1 MSGHGI
7 VAAGHDAVADA
18 AAAILAIGGN
28 AFDACVAAGFAG
40 AVAEPGFTSLGGGGF
55 LLAHTAE
62 GEDVLFDFFVD
73 TPGRGR
79 GERLSSERPLQP
91 HFLPVTVRF
100 HAAEQV
106 FHAGAGSVAVPGCLA
121 GYLHVHR
128 RLGRLPLEDVVA
140 PAVALA
146 FDGVAVNATQAEV
159 LRLVAPILT
168 REPEAAAI
176 VAPHGRP
183 LHEGERLTNHDLAR
197 YLERLAADP
206 DAASFHHG
214 PLAEALVSRL
224 DANDGLLTVEDLAS
238 YAVIE
243 RAPLELEHRGTRI
256 LTNPSP
262 SFGGSLIALALRL
275 DGRIGAPEPWGSPER
290 AVREVAVQIEVD
302 RRRAEGATKGT
313 THVTVADADGNVAS
327 MTTSNGE
334 GSGDVIP
341 GTGVLL
347 NNMLGEDDLH
357 PDGFHAATPGARVA
371 SMMAP
376 SLVLDGDG
384 DGDGR
389 VRLALGSGG
398 SKRIRTAIAHV
409 IAGFVDHGEEVGLQA
424 VVDSPRLHWDGEVLQ
439 AEPGLG
445 AEVLEALRERWTV
458 NEWPSRNLY
467 FGGVHAVAPG
477 AEGAG
482 DARRSGVVR
491 RWKPW

>member
-1 MSGHGI
+1 MTAGGI

-18 AAAILAIGGN
+18 AAATLANGGN

-55 LLAHTAE
+55 LLAHTAA
-62 GEDVLFDFFVD
+62 GDDVLFDFFVD

-79 GERLSSERPLQP
+79 GDQPRQP
-91 HFLPVTVRF
+91 HFVPVTVRF
-100 HAAEQV
+100 LAAEQV

-121 GYLHVHR
+121 GYLHVHA
-128 RLGRLPLEDVVA
+128 RLGRLPLADVVA
-140 PAVALA
+140 PAAALA
-146 FDGVAVNATQAEV
+146 ADGVEVNATQAEV
-159 LRLVAPILT
+159 LSLVAPILM
-168 REPEAAAI
+168 RVPEAAAI
-176 VAPHGRP
+176 VAPGGTP
-183 LHEGERLTNHDLAR
+183 LREGERLTNPDLAR
-197 YLERLAADP
+197 YLERLASDP
-206 DAASFHHG
+206 DGATFYGGA
-214 PLAEALVSRL
+214 LADELVARLGEA
-224 DANDGLLTVEDLAS
+224 DGLLTLEDLAS

-243 RAPLELEHRGTRI
+243 RVPLQAEHRGVRV
-256 LTNPSP
+256 LTNPPP

-275 DGRIGAPEPWGSPER
+275 DELCGPPEPWGSAAR
-290 AVREVAVQIEVD
+290 AVREVEVQVEVD
-302 RRRAEGATKGT
+302 RRRVRGATKGT
-313 THVTVADADGNVAS
+313 THVTVADAEGNVAS

-376 SLVLDGDG
+376 SLLL

-389 VRLALGSGG
+389 VVLALGSGG

-409 IAGFVDHGEEVGLQA
+409 IAAHVDHGTGGLDLQA
-424 VVDSPRLHWDGEVLQ
+424 AVGSPRLHWDGEVVQ
-439 AEPGLG
+439 AEPGMG
-445 AEVLEALRERWTV
+445 AEVLDALSARWTV
-458 NEWPSRNLY
+458 NEWPTRNLY

-477 AEGAG
+477 RGGAG
-482 DARRSGVVR
+482 DPRRSGVVR
-491 RWKPW
+491 SWSL

>member
-1 MSGHGI
+1 MTAGGT

-18 AAAILAIGGN
+18 AAAILAAGGN
-28 AFDACVAAGFAG
+28 AFDACIAAGFAG

-55 LLAHTAE
+55 LLAHTAA

-73 TPGRGR
+73 TPGRGT
-79 GERLSSERPLQP
+79 GERARQP

-100 HAAEQV
+100 LAAEQV

-128 RLGRLPLEDVVA
+128 RLGRLPLADVVA
-140 PAVALA
+140 PAAALA
-146 FDGVAVNATQAEV
+146 ADGVVMNATQAEV
-159 LRLVAPILT
+159 LGLVAPILM

-176 VAPHGRP
+176 VAPRGSP
-183 LHEGERLTNHDLAR
+183 LREGERLTNPDLSR
-197 YLERLAADP
+197 YLSQLAADP
-206 DAASFHHG
+206 EAASFYRG
-214 PLAEALVSRL
+214 PRAEALVAGLEAS
-224 DANDGLLTVEDLAS
+224 DGLLTMEDLAS
-238 YAVIE
+238 YTVIE
-243 RAPLELEHRGTRI
+243 REPLAAEHRGARV
-256 LTNPSP
+256 LTNPPP
-262 SFGGSLIALALRL
+262 SFGGSLIVLALRL
-275 DGRIGAPEPWGSPER
+275 DGLCGPPEPWGSAAR
-290 AVREVAVQIEVD
+290 AVREVEVQVEVD
-302 RRRAEGATKGT
+302 RRRATGATKGT
-313 THVTVADADGNVAS
+313 THVAVADTDGNVAS

-357 PDGFHAATPGARVA
+357 PDGFHAATPGARVP

-376 SLVLDGDG
+376 SLVLDATGQ
-384 DGDGR
+384 

-409 IAGFVDHGEEVGLQA
+409 IAASVDHGTTVDLQEA
-424 VVDSPRLHWDGEVLQ
+424 VDSPRLHWDGEVVQ

-445 AEVLEALRERWTV
+445 ADVLAALRARWPV

-477 AEGAG
+477 RGGAG
-482 DARRSGVVR
+482 DPRRSGVTR
-491 RWKPW
+491 RWPSDFSS